1 MSKRYYWKINGYLYE
16 VSEEQYF
23 EYKYEQNRHDYLKK
37 NEQAAL
43 ILSLDAMGAEGKNG
57 EVFIAD
63 ERVNVEDEVVHKL
76 MLEKLKHAVN
86 KLTSE
91 ELLLID
97 LLYSQ
102 LKSERE
108 TAMLLG
114 ISQKAVNKRKVKLL
128 RRLKKF
134 LEN

>member
-23 EYKYEQNRHDYLKK
+23 EYKFEQNRHDYLKK
-37 NEQAAL
+37 NEQEAL

-76 MLEKLKHAVN
+76 MLEKLKNALG
-86 KLTSE
+86 KLSSE

>member
-37 NEQAAL
+37 NEQEAL

-76 MLEKLKHAVN
+76 MLEKLKNALG
-86 KLTSE
+86 KLSSE

>member
-1 MSKRYYWKINGYLYE
+1 
-16 VSEEQYF
+16 
-23 EYKYEQNRHDYLKK
+23 
-37 NEQAAL
+37 
-43 ILSLDAMGAEGKNG
+43 MGADGKNG

-63 ERVNVEDEVVHKL
+63 ERVDVEEEIVHKL
-76 MLEKLKHAVN
+76 MLEKLGNALG
-86 KLTSE
+86 KLSSE

-108 TAMLLG
+108 TALLLG

>member
-37 NEQAAL
+37 NEQEAL

-76 MLEKLKHAVN
+76 MLEKLENALG
-86 KLTSE
+86 KLSSE

>member
-37 NEQAAL
+37 NEQEAV
-43 ILSLDAMGAEGKNG
+43 ILSLDALGAEGTSG

-63 ERVNVEDEVVHKL
+63 ERVNVEEEIVHKL
-76 MLEKLKHAVN
+76 MLEKLKTTLG
-86 KLTSE
+86 KLSAE
-91 ELLLID
+91 ELILID

-108 TAMLLG
+108 AALLLG
-114 ISQKAVNKRKVKLL
+114 ISQNAVNKRKGRLL
-128 RRLKKF
+128 ERLKKL
-134 LEN
+134 LEK

>member
-1 MSKRYYWKINGYLYE
+1 M
-16 VSEEQYF
+16 
-23 EYKYEQNRHDYLKK
+23 
-37 NEQAAL
+37 
-43 ILSLDAMGAEGKNG
+43 
-57 EVFIAD
+57 FIAD